1 MPKDPSSA
9 PDERP
14 PKAKYRITN
23 WADYNKALMQRGS
36 LTIWFDVEA
45 LDQWKS
51 PTQTGHPGHPFE
63 YGDMAIECALTL
75 KAVYHLPFRQ
85 TQGFLGSL
93 LQLVHLDWDVPDYTT
108 LCRRQKTVAV
118 PLAAQPATQAR
129 HVVIDAT
136 GLKVSGEGEWQV
148 KTHGKTRRRVWR
160 KIHLGSDEATGDV
173 VACEV
178 TESNSHEKE
187 ELPGLLD
194 QVADPIAQV
203 STDGAYD
210 FKTCYDAIAEREA
223 RAVIPP
229 RSNAIIWDNGAM
241 DARDANL
248 RRIHAIGRNAWKMES
263 GYHRRSLVETGIFR
277 LKRIFGNTLS
287 SHLLAHQRCEVRV
300 RCAALNTMTAL
311 GMPVSQKIS
320 A

>member
-1 MPKDPSSA
+1 MPTQSSQSSS
-9 PDERP
+9 EQP

-23 WADYNKALMQRGS
+23 WADYNKALIQRGS
-36 LTIWFDVEA
+36 LTIWFNVEA

-51 PTQTGHPGHPFE
+51 PTQPGKPGHPFE
-63 YGDMAIECALTL
+63 YGDIAIECALTL

-85 TQGFLGSL
+85 TQGFLASL
-93 LQLVHLDWDVPDYTT
+93 LELVHLNWDVPNYTT

-118 PLAAQPATQAR
+118 PLGAQSATQPR

-136 GLKVSGEGEWQV
+136 GLKVYGEGEWQV

-160 KIHLGSDEATGDV
+160 KIHLGIDEATGDV

-178 TESNSHEKE
+178 TESGTHEKE

-194 QVADPIAQV
+194 QVTDPIAQV

-241 DARDANL
+241 DARDANI
-248 RRIHAIGRNAWKMES
+248 RRIQEIGRKAWKQES
-263 GYHRRSLVETGIFR
+263 GYYRRSLAETGIFR
-277 LKRIFGNTLS
+277 LKRIFGPLLS
-287 SHLLAHQRCEVRV
+287 TRVLAHQQCEVRL
-300 RCAALNTMTAL
+300 RCVVLNRMTAL
-311 GMPVSQKIS
+311 GMPISQKIS
-320 A
+320 G